1 MVDRKAQILELLKA
15 QEAVS
20 IAELTRSL
28 EVSRETIRKDLY
40 ELEVDGLLT
49 KVRGGAVL
57 TASNAETAYDLRS
70 GSYLE
75 AKKAIARRAAQ
86 EVSPGDTVYL
96 DYGTTT
102 YRIAGE
108 LASIGD
114 ITVVT
119 NALPIVELLSRTPST
134 SVIIP
139 GGILRG
145 NENSLYGP
153 ITNRSMRYLHFDV
166 GFFGCNGADPAVGFT
181 NPHRSETEVSSL
193 AIERSSRA
201 VMVIDNSKFGV
212 VAEHVICPQ
221 DQPDLLITDSGAS
234 KDFLDAFQA
243 HGVQTVVAEVEG
255 AKK

>member
-1 MVDRKAQILELLKA
+1 MADRKAQILEQLKVH
-15 QEAVS
+15 EAVS

-28 EVSRETIRKDLY
+28 EVSRETVRKDLY
-40 ELEVDGLLT
+40 ELEVAGLLT

-57 TASNAETAYDLRS
+57 TASNVETAYDLRS
-70 GSYLE
+70 GKHLE
-75 AKKAIARRAAQ
+75 AKKAIARQAAK

-108 LASIGD
+108 LASTGE

-119 NALPIVELLSRTPST
+119 NALPIVELLARVPSI
-134 SVIIP
+134 SVVIP

-166 GFFGCNGADPAVGFT
+166 GFFGCTGAEPSVGFT

-193 AIERSSRA
+193 AIERSARA
-201 VMVIDNSKFGV
+201 IMTIDSSKFGV
-212 VAEHVICPQ
+212 VAEHVICSADEPN
-221 DQPDLLITDSGAS
+221 LLITDTDAS
-234 KDFLDAFQA
+234 SDFLESFHAK
-243 HGVQTVVAEVEG
+243 GLQTMIAEVK
-255 AKK
+255 AVKK

>member
-1 MVDRKAQILELLKA
+1 MVDRKAQILALLKA

-20 IAELTRSL
+20 ISDLTQSL
-28 EVSRETIRKDLY
+28 DVSRETVRKDLY

-57 TASNAETAYDLRS
+57 TASNVETAYDLRS
-70 GSYLE
+70 GTHLE
-75 AKKAIARRAAQ
+75 AKKAIARLAVDQ
-86 EVSPGDTVYL
+86 VSPGDTVYL

-102 YRIAGE
+102 YLVAGE

-119 NALPIVELLSRTPST
+119 NALPIVEFLARTPSV
-134 SVIIP
+134 SVIVP

-166 GFFGCNGADPAVGFT
+166 GFFGCTGADPAVGFT

-193 AIERSSRA
+193 AIERSSRS
-201 VMVIDNSKFGV
+201 VMVVDHSKFGV
-212 VAEHVICPQ
+212 VAAHVVCPV
-221 DQPDLLITDSGAS
+221 DEPDLLITDSGAS
-234 KDFLDAFQA
+234 ADFLETFQSR
-243 HGVQTVVAEVEG
+243 GLSTMTAEV
-255 AKK
+255 